1 MCFADLLLHGLVQK
15 EKPFH
20 VLGTKSKKRI
30 SAPTTLTSSP
40 LAKKLTILVTV
51 FFPGQKNRHLGKAD
65 PGKEGCIQS
74 KFKDEKH

>member
-20 VLGTKSKKRI
+20 VLGTKLKKRI

-51 FFPGQKNRHLGKAD
+51 FSWPKNRHLGKAD

-74 KFKDEKH
+74 KFKDEKY

>member
-51 FFPGQKNRHLGKAD
+51 FFLAKKSPLCVAD
-65 PGKEGCIQS
+65 PGKEGVQS